1 MLSIQANQEKF
12 FPSNSSME
20 INEIDSI
27 TVGALK
33 SLHNS
38 ASDYQTLTQDG
49 YDISA
54 KSFEELYTNT
64 KEQQLELQKSQL
76 CDKLAFL
83 EKSQLCN
90 QSEFLS
96 AKISIE
102 GMTGTT
108 AAEASLLIDNL
119 KKKIASLDKQ
129 LKAINIGVKRPKQ
142 EILNSL
148 KDMSKDFSV
157 LSSELDNFK
166 KLAETVQYKA
176 TSESLSQADV
186 KEIFKEFQA
195 KLSKATKS
203 FEKIEKE
210 VEGVRKI
217 RLGTVKLNSTTKG
230 TASNQLL
237 QDFTKIWSEVAT
249 ISRRAEVEAKYVS
262 LRIADLPM
270 MEDLI
275 NKMIEQTKKIQEYTR
290 SAELTESRWGVW
302 HSVKEDKKDEFKQF
316 VSASKNSY
324 GNMFLEVLGCG
335 KAIPS
340 TLEKITLISTK
351 EEYATGLAQGNKD
364 QTALNVRNF
373 KEISV
378 KGNEANQFLSK
389 KYAKACADL
398 IKANDALNYENSYIQ
413 AIAADSTMTFPWNN
427 TWSVASNPNMKV
439 DANLNKIDIPVVIEE
454 VKNEIVEVV
463 VVAEVENAIVEENI
477 VETLE
482 LVTEEKTTVSEQTPE
497 LNEVVVSGEDEA
509 TISNEISEVED
520 SQVQLKIS

>member
-1 MLSIQANQEKF
+1 MLSIQANQEKIF
-12 FPSNSSME
+12 SSNPSVE
-20 INEIDSI
+20 IIEIDSI

-33 SLHNS
+33 SLQNS
-38 ASDYQTLTQDG
+38 ASDYQTQDA
-49 YDISA
+49 YDISE
-54 KSFEELYTNT
+54 KCFEELYTN
-64 KEQQLELQKSQL
+64 KEEQQLELQKSQL

-90 QSEFLS
+90 QSESLS

-148 KDMSKDFSV
+148 KDMSKHFSA

-166 KLAETVQYKA
+166 KLAETVQYNA

-195 KLSKATKS
+195 KLNKATKS

-210 VEGVRKI
+210 VEEVRKI

-316 VSASKNSY
+316 VSASKNTY
-324 GNMFLEVLGCG
+324 ENMFLEVLGCG

-340 TLEKITLISTK
+340 TLEKITSISAK
-351 EEYATGLAQGNKD
+351 EEYAAGLAQGNKE
-364 QTALNVRNF
+364 QTAVNVRNF

-389 KYAKACADL
+389 KYAKACAEL
-398 IKANDALNYENSYIQ
+398 VRANEALNYENSYIQ

-439 DANLNKIDIPVVIEE
+439 DANLIKIDVPVVVEE

-463 VVAEVENAIVEENI
+463 PEVKNAIIEEHI

-482 LVTEEKTTVSEQTPE
+482 LKTEEKTIVSDQTIA
-497 LNEVVVSGEDEA
+497 LNEVVGLSEDEA
-509 TISNEISEVED
+509 TVSNEISEVED
-520 SQVQLKIS
+520 VFASSTEHKEEV